1 MDIWEIKREALIPV
15 WQDRIRDCRASGLT
29 VRAWCARNNISHQT
43 YYNWEKRCLTR
54 AEHNPTRKE
63 IDIRQEST
71 LIKITPDL
79 LPSNQES
86 QEYPVSTASAELVIR
101 CGCVSMDISP
111 QMPVA
116 KIAELVSALNSH
128 V

>member
-1 MDIWEIKREALIPV
+1 MNAWDIRRAAQIPMWRE
-15 WQDRIRDCRASGLT
+15 RIQKCRSSGLT
-29 VRAWCARNNISHQT
+29 VRRWCEENQVHIKT
-43 YYNWEKRCLTR
+43 YYRWEKRCLEKAT
-54 AEHNPTRKE
+54 ETICTE
-63 IDIRQEST
+63 QQTGT
-71 LIKITPDL
+71 LTKITPEL
-79 LPSNQES
+79 LPSNREETES
-86 QEYPVSTASAELVIR
+86 SSSNASAELVIR

>member
-1 MDIWEIKREALIPV
+1 MDIWKIRQEALIPV
-15 WQDRIRDCRASGLT
+15 WQDRIRDCRASGLS

-43 YYNWEKRCLTR
+43 YYNWEKRCLAR
-54 AEHNPTRKE
+54 AEQDLTKE
-63 IDIRQEST
+63 ETNIGQGNT

-79 LPSNQES
+79 LPSNLEAQECTKS
-86 QEYPVSTASAELVIR
+86 NASAELVIH

-111 QMPVA
+111 RMPVD
-116 KIAELVSALNSH
+116 KIAALVSALNSH